1 MSGQPILVA
10 GKTGQLARCLAD
22 EARRRGVALVT
33 LGRPQL
39 DLTRPEL
46 AARVVASHAPCA
58 IVNAAAY
65 TAVDKAQAELAL
77 AMAVNRDGAGALAAA
92 AAGLGVPFIHVSTD

>member
-33 LGRPQL
+33 LGRPEL
-39 DLTRPEL
+39 DLTQPDL
-46 AARVVASHAPCA
+46 AARV
-58 IVNAAAY
+58 
-65 TAVDKAQAELAL
+65 L
-77 AMAVNRDGAGALAAA
+77 
-92 AAGLGVPFIHVSTD
+92 

>member
-1 MSGQPILVA
+1 MTGQAILVA

-33 LGRPQL
+33 LGRPGL
-39 DLTRPEL
+39 DLTEPEL
-46 AARVVASHAPCA
+46 VARIVASHAPRV

-65 TAVDKAQAELAL
+65 TAVDKAEAEATL

-92 AAGLGVPFIHVSTD
+92 AAGLGVP